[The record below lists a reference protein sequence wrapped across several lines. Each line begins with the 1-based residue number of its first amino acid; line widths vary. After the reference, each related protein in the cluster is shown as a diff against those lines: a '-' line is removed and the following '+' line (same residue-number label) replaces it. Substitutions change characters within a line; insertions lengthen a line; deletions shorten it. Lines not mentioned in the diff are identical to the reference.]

1 MVTLLVGNPLLPVT
15 DLSSLRLLS
24 CGGSPQSA
32 STIARAIADFGCEF
46 FVSYGMTECCGK
58 ISMSILPQGWPQQ
71 LQTAAGADEQGAVLQ
86 RLLALICTSGRPF
99 LLMEVTRIGMQ
110 FLWCCHHGHDCRWWL

>member
-1 MVTLLVGNPLLPVT
+1 MSVSNVATTMVTLLVGNPLLPTT

-32 STIARAIADFGCEF
+32 SIIARAIADFGCEF

-58 ISMSILPQGWPQQ
+58 ISMSILPHSWPQQ
-71 LQTAAGADEQGAVLQ
+71 LEAAAGTEEREAVLQ
-86 RLLALICTSGRPF
+86 HLLGLVCTSGRPF
-99 LLMEVTRIGMQ
+99 LLMKVTHIM
-110 FLWCCHHGHDCRWWL
+110 